1 MDHANV
7 RYLES
12 KRSVDDRAL
21 NARVRDR
28 LLAELPAEPEIVEFA
43 AGTGVTVPRLVG
55 WGLSAFDYRGIEQD
69 AALVEYARDRRAT
82 DLAGALGEG
91 EPTEH
96 GFRAGDATVEFRTGD
111 ALATESGSADLVVA
125 QAFADLV
132 PHDDLLDALAR
143 VLGPDGLAYLPI
155 TFDGGTLFQP
165 DHPADDR
172 VEAAYHEAIAA
183 EPGRDPRSGR
193 HLLDRFRAA
202 DGDLLAAGA
211 SDWIVRPVDGEYP
224 ADEAHFLSRIL
235 GFVADALDGSG
246 VDGADDWLETRRDQ
260 LATGELTYVAHQ
272 YDLLY
277 AP

>member
-1 MDHANV
+1 MEHANV

-28 LLAELPAEPEIVEFA
+28 LLGELPAAPEVVEFA
-43 AGTGVTVPRLVG
+43 AGTGVTVPRLVQ
-55 WGLSAFDYRGIEQD
+55 WGLTEFDYRGIEQD

-82 DLAGALGEG
+82 DLADALGAV
-91 EPTEH
+91 EPTAH
-96 GFRAGDATVEFRTGD
+96 GFRAGDASVEFHAGD
-111 ALATESGSADLVVA
+111 ALAPESGSADLVVA

-132 PHDDLLDALAR
+132 PHDDLLDALSR
-143 VLGPDGLAYLPI
+143 VLGPGGLAYLPI

-172 VEAAYHEAIAA
+172 VAAAYHEAIGSV
-183 EPGRDPRSGR
+183 PGRDPRSGR

-202 DGDLLAAGA
+202 DGDLLEAGA

-235 GFVADALDGSG
+235 GFVADALDGAG
-246 VDGADDWLETRRDQ
+246 VDGAEDWVETRREQ
-260 LATGELTYVAHQ
+260 LEAGELSYVAHQ